1 MDTNSPA
8 EPPQLPVKTASVQ
21 DAETRRRT
29 SISDRTTHTKKLSLN
44 FPVLLPSHTNGVSQ
58 SPNTLTPISP
68 ARSSPR
74 TIASPAVEAPDFLTL
89 LAGQERKV
97 FELREELS
105 KAETELLALKKQWAS
120 FEASK
125 KKSELRQI
133 AKLQPLPSG
142 AGKDDSE
149 TERERQRILEQT
161 SGKPR
166 RHTSQRV
173 FSNSRHARQLSLL
186 SPTASE
192 KPPIRHSLD
201 SSIPPSKTKINE
213 PSTHSPASEP
223 ASVPTPSIESPATLG
238 KTYRDL
244 ASRNSLP
251 PPSTDAIVRQ
261 GKQMASDLKDGLW
274 TFFEDIRQATVG
286 EEAIT
291 GIQGENGRPKM
302 AKRSSNTLHRKKR
315 FSKENSHIHPS
326 THENPEDDAATPTS
340 NPSSKDTSFWR
351 EFGIET
357 PHKRSEKHIHD
368 TTNIN
373 TNTNTTRQVSDP
385 LLDLDDEA
393 WEAWESPHPNP
404 NPNSNPAPLKT
415 TSPNHS
421 ASQSHSQQSHTQMP
435 WPELSKRLT
444 PARMTM
450 TRTVSDMMKEWDA
463 DPKGITTGKGMA
475 QEQAGLDHHVLTSPH
490 M

>member
-68 ARSSPR
+68 ARSPR

-463 DPKGITTGKGMA
+463 DPKSITTGKGMA

>member
-1 MDTNSPA
+1 M
-8 EPPQLPVKTASVQ
+8 
-21 DAETRRRT
+21 
-29 SISDRTTHTKKLSLN
+29 
-44 FPVLLPSHTNGVSQ
+44 
-58 SPNTLTPISP
+58 
-68 ARSSPR
+68 
-74 TIASPAVEAPDFLTL
+74 
-89 LAGQERKV
+89 

-142 AGKDDSE
+142 AGKDDTE

-173 FSNSRHARQLSLL
+173 FSSSRHARQLSLL

-192 KPPIRHSLD
+192 NPSIRHSLD
-201 SSIPPSKTKINE
+201 SSIPPVKPKVKE

-223 ASVPTPSIESPATLG
+223 ASVPPPSIEPAPTLG

-315 FSKENSHIHPS
+315 FSKDNTHTHPT
-326 THENPEDDAATPTS
+326 THEYPEDDAATPTS

-351 EFGIET
+351 EFGVET
-357 PHKRSEKHIHD
+357 PHKRSEKHIH
-368 TTNIN
+368 N
-373 TNTNTTRQVSDP
+373 TSNTNTTRQVSDP
-385 LLDLDDEA
+385 LLDLDDEV
-393 WEAWESPHPNP
+393 WEAWESPHPNS
-404 NPNSNPAPLKT
+404 NPNPAPLKPA
-415 TSPNHS
+415 SPNHS
-421 ASQSHSQQSHTQMP
+421 QHSHTQMP

-444 PARMTM
+444 PARMT
-450 TRTVSDMMKEWDA
+450 RTVSDMMKEWDA
-463 DPKGITTGKGMA
+463 DSNGISVTTGKGIASA
-475 QEQAGLDHHVLTSPH
+475 QEQAGMDHHVLTSPH

>member
-1 MDTNSPA
+1 MDVNVPA
-8 EPPQLPVKTASVQ
+8 EPPQLLVKTGPQ
-21 DAETRRRT
+21 DGEISRRRK

-44 FPVLLPSHTNGVSQ
+44 FPVLLPPHTNGTSQ
-58 SPNTLTPISP
+58 SPNTSTPISP

-74 TIASPAVEAPDFLTL
+74 TAASPAVEAADFLTL

-97 FELREELS
+97 LELREELG
-105 KAETELLALKKQWAS
+105 KAENELLALKRQWAS

-142 AGKDDSE
+142 TGRDDSE
-149 TERERQRILEQT
+149 TERERQWILEQT

-173 FSNSRHARQLSLL
+173 FSSSRHARQLSLL
-186 SPTASE
+186 SPTSGE
-192 KPPIRHSLD
+192 KPTIRHSLD
-201 SSIPPSKTKINE
+201 SNITSSQTNDPEPQPPPPSVDTI
-213 PSTHSPASEP
+213 PTSTF
-223 ASVPTPSIESPATLG
+223 ESSQTLG

-244 ASRNSLP
+244 ANRNSLP
-251 PPSTDAIVRQ
+251 PPSTDAIMRQ

-291 GIQGENGRPKM
+291 GVQGENSRPKM
-302 AKRSSNTLHRKKR
+302 ATRSSNTLHRKKR
-315 FSKENSHIHPS
+315 FSKDNTDNNNKRLHP
-326 THENPEDDAATPTS
+326 EMDVDDQDPTS
-340 NPSSKDTSFWR
+340 TSTSTTIPQDTNFWR
-351 EFGIET
+351 EFGVET
-357 PHKRSEKHIHD
+357 PHKPPHSQG
-368 TTNIN
+368 IN
-373 TNTNTTRQVSDP
+373 TNTNRQVSDP

-393 WEAWESPHPNP
+393 WDTWESPHPHP
-404 NPNSNPAPLKT
+404 NPRIHPIVPASKT
-415 TSPNHS
+415 TASPQDS
-421 ASQSHSQQSHTQMP
+421 QMP

-444 PARMTM
+444 PARL
-450 TRTVSDMMKEWDA
+450 TRTVSDMMKEWDV
-463 DPKGITTGKGMA
+463 DPGTGEGM
-475 QEQAGLDHHVLTSPH
+475 EGQAGQDHHVLTSPH